1 VNLKLTKK
9 FDYDEIVIGVEA
21 ANVVDIQWLAE
32 FLEPS
37 FGVVSCN
44 PDVTVKH
51 EVNQLRFEQLIEY
64 GPSGNSIE
72 VFMLDKRVV
81 CFPQWRIPEADLA
94 FYDEKN
100 EILYLLQHN
109 RIVLLSKLYPRKLR
123 TCLLRTVRELAMSA
137 AHHNGGRFL
146 HAAAFVF
153 GGQAAIITGPKEA
166 GKTSLLTYVL
176 KNTQADF
183 LANDRLMFRLQD
195 SVAYVRG
202 MPTFVS
208 IRQGTFNLF
217 PGLLESLKIQ
227 RFNARSTLDECR
239 EPGAPTAKPWSEG
252 RRGLSP
258 SQYCLLMDCDSVK
271 SSTGAVIIFPRQ
283 TRETGGLSLHKL
295 QPDRVDRLLR
305 SCLFDEIGPHRLS
318 EAFSQFSHRSISDEA
333 VCDDELCR
341 ELSERVPGYECLLG
355 IDAFADPAGADNLV
369 ELVAD

>member
-1 VNLKLTKK
+1 MNLKLTKN
-9 FDYDEIVIGVEA
+9 FDYDGIVVGVETA
-21 ANVVDIQWLAE
+21 DVGDIQWLAE

-37 FGVVSCN
+37 FRVVACD

-51 EVNQLRFEQLIEY
+51 EVDQLRFEQLIEY
-64 GPSGNSIE
+64 GPSGKSIE

-94 FYDEKN
+94 FFDEEN

-137 AHHNGGRFL
+137 AHRNGGRYL
-146 HAAAFVF
+146 HAAAFVL

-183 LANDRLMFRLQD
+183 LANDRVMFRLQD

-227 RFNARSTLDECR
+227 RFNARSTLEECR

-271 SSTGAVIIFPRQ
+271 AATGAVIIFPRQ
-283 TRETGGLSLHKL
+283 TREMGGLPLQKL
-295 QPDRVDRLLR
+295 QPDRVEVHLR
-305 SCLFDEIGPHRLS
+305 GCLFEKISPNRLS
-318 EAFSQFSHRSISDEA
+318 QAFSQFPHRSISDES
-333 VCDDELCR
+333 VSDDELCR

-355 IDAFADPAGADNLV
+355 IDAFADTAGADNLV
-369 ELVAD
+369 ELIAG